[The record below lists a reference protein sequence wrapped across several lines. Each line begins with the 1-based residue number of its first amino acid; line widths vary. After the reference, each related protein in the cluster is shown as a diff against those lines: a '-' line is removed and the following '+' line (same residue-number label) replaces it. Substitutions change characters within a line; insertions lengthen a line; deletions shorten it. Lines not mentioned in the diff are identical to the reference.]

1 MINYKFLLFL
11 TLFWGASIN
20 ASDNLSDAIKDINAN
35 VIFMRHTLAPG
46 YGDPDNFSINDCST
60 QRNLSAKGID
70 QARRIGIFFRKSN
83 VQFSDILSSQWCR
96 CKDTA
101 ENLNIGNWEEFSG
114 LNSFFE
120 EHADRDNTLN
130 LLYQKI
136 NNLPNDKITLMVTHQ
151 VVISAVTNIYTQSG
165 GIVLYNSRNKKS
177 KLFNMENISTY
188 E

>member
-1 MINYKFLLFL
+1 MNNYKFLLVL

-35 VIFMRHTLAPG
+35 VIFMRHALAPG
-46 YGDPDNFSINDCST
+46 FGDPDNFSINDCST
-60 QRNLSAKGID
+60 QRNLSATGID
-70 QARRIGIFFRKSN
+70 QARQIGIFFRKSN

-101 ENLNIGNWEEFSG
+101 ENLNIGKWEEFSG

-120 EHADRDNTLN
+120 EHADREKTLN

-136 NNLPNDKITLMVTHQ
+136 NNLPKEKITLMVTHQ
-151 VVISAVTNIYTQSG
+151 VVISAVTNIYVESG
-165 GIVLYNSRNKKS
+165 GVV
-177 KLFNMENISTY
+177 LFNSSTGIASKFNVR
-188 E
+188 

>member
-1 MINYKFLLFL
+1 MNNYKFLLVL

-20 ASDNLSDAIKDINAN
+20 ASENLSDAIKEINAN
-35 VIFMRHTLAPG
+35 VIFMRHALAPG

-60 QRNLSAKGID
+60 QRNLSATGVD
-70 QARRIGIFFRKSN
+70 QARRIGVFFRKSN

-101 ENLNIGNWEEFSG
+101 ENLNIGKWEEFSG

-120 EHADRDNTLN
+120 EHADRDKTLN

-136 NNLPNDKITLMVTHQ
+136 NNLPEDKITLMVTHQ
-151 VVISAVTNIYTQSG
+151 VVIKAVTNIYTQSG
-165 GIVLYNSRNKKS
+165 GVVLYNSTTKQS
-177 KLFNMENISTY
+177 SEFKLN
-188 E
+188 